1 MGFLKKFTKQEISWM
16 MYDWANSAHSVIV
29 VTILPIFFDTV
40 AGYTADS
47 VSSMS
52 TWGFATSLAMAIVAL
67 SAPFLGVFGDI
78 RGMRKKLFTAFMLI
92 GVVSVAGLS
101 FTPFMDF
108 TASPEAAGRV
118 AAIVLVL
125 YITSTIGFDASCI
138 YYDAFLTDVTTEDR
152 MDSVSTLGYG
162 LGYIGGSTIP
172 LLIFLIMNAV
182 GVPMLTCLGFIF
194 GLTAVWWLVF
204 SVPLVKNCEQTSG
217 KPYKKGDVGAS
228 IKNVFTTMKEIG
240 ADKPMLIYII
250 SYFFYIDGVHTII
263 SMSTSYGTNLGLDSA
278 GMLLALLLVQVLG
291 LPFCLLYM
299 KLAEKFGA
307 RTMVGV
313 GICVYMFIC
322 VFAFFM
328 NSLWQF
334 WMLAVLCATS
344 QGGIQ
349 ALSRSMFGKLIP
361 DKSRSGEFFGF
372 FDIFGKFSSIM
383 GPALVGFVSAFT
395 ANKMLAAQGLIE
407 IDPEAGLNA
416 TPNDITSNPKNLEFT
431 ELDAAM
437 IPNTIEEFDLNVI
450 NSNYALQGGLNPAED
465 ALVSEDTN
473 SDSAQT
479 YANIVAVKAGHEND
493 PAIVALVDA
502 LHSEEIQEFINTTYA
517 GSVLPID

>member
-1 MGFLKKFTKQEISWM
+1 
-16 MYDWANSAHSVIV
+16 
-29 VTILPIFFDTV
+29 
-40 AGYTADS
+40 
-47 VSSMS
+47 MS

-101 FTPFMDF
+101 FTPFVDF

-118 AAIVLVL
+118 AAMVLVL

-182 GVPMLTCLGFIF
+182 GVPMLTSLAIIF
-194 GLTAVWWLVF
+194 AITAVWWLVF

-263 SMSTSYGTNLGLDSA
+263 SMSTSYGTNLGLDPA
-278 GMLLALLLVQVLG
+278 GMLLALLLVLALAG
-291 LPFCLLYM
+291 TLLFSTFRDKIEHWEYPQRFTEYVEYYAGKYGIDPM
-299 KLAEKFGA
+299 ILYAFI
-307 RTMVGV
+307 RTESG
-313 GICVYMFIC
+313 FDP
-322 VFAFFM
+322 
-328 NSLWQF
+328 Q
-334 WMLAVLCATS
+334 ATS
-344 QGGIQ
+344 SVDARGLMQMTEETF
-349 ALSRSMFGKLIP
+349 LWLRSKIAPDEPLTFADLYSPDTAIRFGCYYLHLCMVRYKG
-361 DKSRSGEFFGF
+361 DVSTTAAAYHSGWGTVDQLLQMEEH
-372 FDIFGKFSSIM
+372 
-383 GPALVGFVSAFT
+383 SADGET
-395 ANKMLAAQGLIE
+395 
-407 IDPEAGLNA
+407 
-416 TPNDITSNPKNLEFT
+416 
-431 ELDAAM
+431 
-437 IPNTIEEFDLNVI
+437 
-450 NSNYALQGGLNPAED
+450 LQGFPYNQMHHYVNKITACY
-465 ALVSEDTN
+465 
-473 SDSAQT
+473 QT
-479 YANIVAVKAGHEND
+479 YQR
-493 PAIVALVDA
+493 L
-502 LHSEEIQEFINTTYA
+502 YA
-517 GSVLPID
+517 GQ